1 VPLSAPRPCS
11 QPGCR
16 ALVRGGPRCP
26 EHARKREQ
34 ERGTA
39 TQRGYDSRWRKA
51 RLAYL
56 KRHPLCVLC
65 EKEGR
70 VTAAEVVDHIR
81 PHRGDSTLFW
91 AVSNW
96 QPLCKPHH
104 DRKTATEDGGF
115 GR

>member
-1 VPLSAPRPCS
+1 MPLSAPRPCG

-16 ALVRGGPRCP
+16 ALVRGASMCP

-34 ERGTA
+34 ERGTS

-65 EKEGR
+65 LPR
-70 VTAAEVVDHIR
+70 PVPAEVVDHIR
-81 PHRGDSTLFW
+81 DHKGDKTLFW
-91 AVSNW
+91 DVNNW
-96 QPLCKPHH
+96 RSLCTPCHNART
-104 DRKTATEDGGF
+104 DAGDF